1 VVFELAEK
9 TVFVVFA
16 VTKSS
21 SSLSS
26 NGKRERIVAGIR
38 ESDAISSNVSLLRV
52 QRDISGT
59 TLLSATLGLTVRVIL
74 KPKKF
79 CYAIRSKLVYKSRTE
94 ATLFHLTRRSVSS
107 FATICTGDLLTKG
120 VKFKKQ
126 SVQDEEPV
134 WEKEFRL
141 RFS

>member
-16 VTKSS
+16 VIKSS

-79 CYAIRSKLVYKSRTE
+79 VM
-94 ATLFHLTRRSVSS
+94 LFGLS
-107 FATICTGDLLTKG
+107 
-120 VKFKKQ
+120 
-126 SVQDEEPV
+126 
-134 WEKEFRL
+134 
-141 RFS
+141 

>member
-79 CYAIRSKLVYKSRTE
+79 YYAIRSKSVYKSHTE
-94 ATLFHLTRRSVSS
+94 TALFHLTRCSVSS
-107 FATICTGDLLTKG
+107 FATICTSDLLTKG

-141 RFS
+141 RFW